1 VSGHPLVELDELI
14 DLGAGQRPA
23 SLDQLLE
30 PIPRAAVGQ
39 HERVDIHPAQ
49 PNADRKLGEAE
60 CSGSAWFETPADR
73 KLGEAE
79 CSGSAWFET
88 PADRKLGEAECSG
101 SAWFETPADRKLGE
115 ARTQNVERSR
125 LQQVA
130 RVKPV
135 PFGVM
140 SEVVTGDAVVLDVQI
155 AQLPMR
161 ALGALIDI
169 IVMSLGYLLSLMLW
183 AATLTEFDNALTAAI
198 MIIFLV
204 LVIVGYPLTFE
215 TATRG
220 RSVGKIVMGLRVV
233 SDDGGPER
241 FRQALFRA
249 LASLVEIWMFF
260 GSPAVICSILSPKA
274 KRIGDIF
281 AGTIV
286 VSERGP
292 RLGPPPAMP
301 PSLAWWASSLQLSGL
316 SAGQAEVARQ
326 FLSRAPQLDPQLRQ
340 QMAYRIAGDV
350 LSRIAPPPPPGTPPQ
365 LVLAAV
371 LAERHRREL
380 ARLRPTVPPT
390 RPPTAPA
397 AWPQAGP
404 PPWPSGPPA
413 GPPPGWPPAAQQ
425 AIPWPEPGPAI
436 PPAPWPQ
443 QGPQPDTGGF
453 WPPH

>member
-1 VSGHPLVELDELI
+1 MP
-14 DLGAGQRPA
+14 
-23 SLDQLLE
+23 
-30 PIPRAAVGQ
+30 
-39 HERVDIHPAQ
+39 
-49 PNADRKLGEAE
+49 
-60 CSGSAWFETPADR
+60 
-73 KLGEAE
+73 
-79 CSGSAWFET
+79 
-88 PADRKLGEAECSG
+88 
-101 SAWFETPADRKLGE
+101 
-115 ARTQNVERSR
+115 
-125 LQQVA
+125 
-130 RVKPV
+130 
-135 PFGVM
+135 
-140 SEVVTGDAVVLDVQI
+140 EVVTGDAVVLDVQI

-161 ALGALIDI
+161 AVGALIDI
-169 IVMSLGYLLSLMLW
+169 IVIFVGYMLGLMLW
-183 AATLTEFDNALTAAI
+183 AATLTQFDSALTAAI
-198 MIIFLV
+198 VIVFTV
-204 LVIVGYPLTFE
+204 LAFVGYPLVME

-249 LASLVEIWMFF
+249 LASLVEIWILL
-260 GSPAVICSILSPKA
+260 GSPAVICSMLSPKA

-292 RLGPPPAMP
+292 RLGPPPPMP

-350 LSRIAPPPPPGTPPQ
+350 LSRVAPPPPPGTPPQ

-390 RPPTAPA
+390 MPQRVPAP
-397 AWPQAGP
+397 WPQAGP
-404 PPWPSGPPA
+404 APWSPAPPGAAAWPPA
-413 GPPPGWPPAAQQ
+413 WAPGWPPAPQQ
-425 AIPWPEPGPAI
+425 AIPWPEPGPAAS

-443 QGPQPDTGGF
+443 QRPQPDTGGF
-453 WPPH
+453 SPPH